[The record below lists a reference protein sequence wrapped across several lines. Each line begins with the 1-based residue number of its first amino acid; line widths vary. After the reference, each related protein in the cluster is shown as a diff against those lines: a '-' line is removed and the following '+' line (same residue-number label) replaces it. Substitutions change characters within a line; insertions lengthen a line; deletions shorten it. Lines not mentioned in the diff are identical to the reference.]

1 MKLYGSFFLLVVG
14 RNGEN
19 FATVHI
25 ATAVKT
31 KQQKNGKNEKR
42 EKDF

>member
-1 MKLYGSFFLLVVG
+1 MVAFFFLVVG
-14 RNGEN
+14 RNRGK

-31 KQQKNGKNEKR
+31 KQQKKGEKMKKR